1 MAFLLWGMRRFVIR
15 YSVEFFVLFT
25 GLLLTFYIEDL
36 NQHRHKVELKDQ
48 SLSRLI
54 KNVEDDVTD
63 LTINLFKIQSAIDYW
78 KVLADSSDVFFEHD
92 KDTLGYY
99 LTAMSRTSTIF
110 YANQEEYVTLRNSG
124 YLELIEHDSLVNY
137 LQKRQSSYN
146 AFKKVEDKIIQ
157 YEQKIVD
164 LVNAKTGLEELGS
177 IEFAGY
183 DHGMYASYVHDAPL
197 TRGELNMLGYKADQ
211 NRFYKPLILE
221 AIRNDSILIDLIQRE
236 IKHLD

>member
-1 MAFLLWGMRRFVIR
+1 MRRFVIR

-36 NQHRHKVELKDQ
+36 NQHKHKVELKDQ

-78 KVLADSSDVFFEHD
+78 QVLADSSDVFFERD

-164 LVNAKTGLEELGS
+164 LVNAKTGLRNS
-177 IEFAGY
+177 A
-183 DHGMYASYVHDAPL
+183 ASSL
-197 TRGELNMLGYKADQ
+197 RGTTTG
-211 NRFYKPLILE
+211 RTPPTWTT
-221 AIRNDSILIDLIQRE
+221 
-236 IKHLD
+236 HP